1 MEEEN
6 NYIAKSI
13 SLRENVAG
21 LLSYLLLWV
30 SGVIIFLLEKQNY
43 FIRFHAL
50 QSIVFFGGATIIFLI
65 LAGID
70 WVLIITDA
78 WQIAWFSLVLY
89 IIDFLAGLLLLV
101 VLLAWITLMN
111 KAYQGETFKLPVI
124 GDFVAQRME

>member
-70 WVLIITDA
+70 WILIITDA

>member
-6 NYIAKSI
+6 NYIAKNI

-30 SGVIIFLLEKQNY
+30 SGGIIFLLEKQNY

-70 WVLIITDA
+70 WILIITDA

>member
-21 LLSYLLLWV
+21 LLSYLVLWV
-30 SGVIIFLLEKQNY
+30 SGVIIYLLEKQNY